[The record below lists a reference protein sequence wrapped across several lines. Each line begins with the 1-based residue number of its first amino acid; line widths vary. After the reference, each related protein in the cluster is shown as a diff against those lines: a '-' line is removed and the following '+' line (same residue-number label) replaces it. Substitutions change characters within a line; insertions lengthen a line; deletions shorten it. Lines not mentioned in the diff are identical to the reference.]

1 MVRNRKMGYLVRA
14 GPFDDKRQGVL
25 AVGEVGMAVQISFQN
40 RALIEVTF
48 TIAKYPGWRR

>member
-14 GPFDDKRQGVL
+14 GPFDDKCQGVL